1 MKVMTNL
8 DSILKSRAFASKDP
22 SSQSYGFS
30 SNYIWMWEL
39 DYRESWTPK
48 NWCFWTM
55 VLEKTLES
63 PLNCKE
69 IQPVHPKGDQSWLF
83 TERTDVEA
91 ETPILWPPDVNWL
104 IWKDLDARKDWRQE
118 EKETTEYEMVR
129 WHHWLDGHGFEQ
141 APGVGD
147 GQEGLACCGPWG
159 HKESTEWLNWTKLW
173 WLWRPSP
180 TQLHGFLWSQLS
192 LCHSYIQAHYL
203 PLPNSASLYLVQDCS
218 LVLFSG

>member
-1 MKVMTNL
+1 
-8 DSILKSRAFASKDP
+8 
-22 SSQSYGFS
+22 
-30 SNYIWMWEL
+30 
-39 DYRESWTPK
+39 
-48 NWCFWTM
+48 M

-63 PLNCKE
+63 PLNFKE
-69 IQPVHPKGDQSWLF
+69 IQPVHPKGDQSWVF

-91 ETPILWPPDVNWL
+91 ETPILWPPDANWL

-218 LVLFSG
+218 LVLFSS